1 MENNVGTFAADLFF
15 IEQQIMV
22 MNDYLQ
28 KLAERERRMKAL
40 QAEITRLQELIDELR
55 RHTHG

>member
-1 MENNVGTFAADLFF
+1 MENNIGTFAADLFF
-15 IEQQIMV
+15 IEQQIEV

-40 QAEITRLQELIDELR
+40 QAEITRLQEVIDELR
-55 RHTHG
+55 RHGK

>member
-15 IEQQIMV
+15 IEQQIEV
-22 MNDYLQ
+22 MNSYLQ

-40 QAEITRLQELIDELR
+40 QAEITRLQEVIDDLR
-55 RHTHG
+55 RHGS

>member
-1 MENNVGTFAADLFF
+1 MENNVGTFASDLFF

-55 RHTHG
+55 RYGK

>member
-15 IEQQIMV
+15 IEQQIEV
-22 MNDYLQ
+22 MNSYLQ

-40 QAEITRLQELIDELR
+40 QAEITRLQEVIDDLR
-55 RHTHG
+55 RHRS

>member
-1 MENNVGTFAADLFF
+1 MENNIGTFAADLFF
-15 IEQQIMV
+15 IEQQIEV

-40 QAEITRLQELIDELR
+40 QVEITRLQEVIEDLR
-55 RHTHG
+55 RHA

>member
-1 MENNVGTFAADLFF
+1 MENNIGTFAADLFF
-15 IEQQIMV
+15 IEQQIEV

-40 QAEITRLQELIDELR
+40 QAEITRLQEVIEDLR
-55 RHTHG
+55 RHA

>member
-1 MENNVGTFAADLFF
+1 MENNIGTFAADLFF
-15 IEQQIMV
+15 IEQQIEV

-40 QAEITRLQELIDELR
+40 QAEITRLQEVIEDLR
-55 RHTHG
+55 RHGK